1 MRTWVIDSHMP
12 DRSQLLIPR
21 LSLEISAV
29 AQAFP
34 GEAHVPKTGSLFSL
48 VSASYG
54 ELQLPFGVSFLFA
67 LKANTQRS
75 ILKKKER

>member
-1 MRTWVIDSHMP
+1 MRTWVTDSHMP

-34 GEAHVPKTGSLFSL
+34 GEVHVPQTGSLFSS
-48 VSASYG
+48 VSASYR

-67 LKANTQRS
+67 LRASTQRS
-75 ILKKKER
+75 ILKKKE